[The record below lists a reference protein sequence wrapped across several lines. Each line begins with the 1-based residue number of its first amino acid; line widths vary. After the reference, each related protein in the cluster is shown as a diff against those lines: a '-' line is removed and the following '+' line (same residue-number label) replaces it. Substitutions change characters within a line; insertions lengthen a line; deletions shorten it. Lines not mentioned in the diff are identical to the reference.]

1 MSLWHKI
8 SAMDW
13 SSLPYLATMLATSP
27 LLSGG
32 NHLCAA
38 PLATAYTETKARPW
52 QTPMVKTTSQKLEWM
67 AK

>member
-1 MSLWHKI
+1 
-8 SAMDW
+8 
-13 SSLPYLATMLATSP
+13 MLATSP